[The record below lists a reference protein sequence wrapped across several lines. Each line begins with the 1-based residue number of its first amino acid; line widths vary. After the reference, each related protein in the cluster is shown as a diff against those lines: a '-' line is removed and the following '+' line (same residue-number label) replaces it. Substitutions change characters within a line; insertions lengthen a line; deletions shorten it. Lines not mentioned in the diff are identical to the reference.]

1 MESSAAESRA
11 ERIARYKA
19 ERRRELAERYG
30 NQEDELPSNW
40 SKREREGRGAHR
52 DSTCSDRN
60 QSHGVNRDVKARD
73 SAPAEEELIISNGCN
88 GDARP
93 GKTNLNRQC
102 VFDSSNM
109 PATENH
115 PDSDVTQLHT
125 RVSVGELKRA
135 LLQQSS
141 SSAASDKVAK
151 DGGSDA
157 VTDSSVKAG
166 SDGGRRRTRRY
177 MPAGG
182 AGSRKTS
189 ERFRTQPITASE
201 MQESDGVMDKT
212 DQENSA
218 NVKTDERAM
227 MSVAAKMSLFK
238 EMEKTAAPEVSSFL
252 RPRSS
257 GSFRDSRVRRA
268 PTQPVSSEDTGA
280 AHSAPVAVPGDTQPE
295 QTEQVE
301 AEQDDASSKLSLS
314 EKLALF
320 NKLSQPFMPKA
331 PGGNSGSADA
341 SERRRQRAARY
352 RTQPI
357 TTDEVNLVNVQKGLV
372 LLPALHL
379 PSGLSERQQAES
391 VNLKPSEVC
400 LSGSQ
405 SRPAEDQE
413 PKPVLQVKGILKKT
427 ISEDRSFKEG
437 AKADSIPTRQMPVQN
452 GQWRNQI
459 SLVTAGEY
467 SPAPRSTAPWRQ
479 RARKDIIASSQ
490 RTRRPVS
497 MTDDCLSTPLSTREG
512 LSEVQ
517 GGAEEHEQ
525 RNGIMGSMPP
535 TQEES
540 NIAHELPAQ
549 CWEPVYSS
557 VYSFPSSPS
566 QYKMFF
572 NERSLSYEAQEVSSP
587 TQTHSTDKKN
597 SVESEAFVQIDD
609 ETLSKCSDEPQK
621 LQQPVAMERD
631 KNVATSDPSF
641 PECQSSP
648 GDTEQD
654 LSTVC
659 QSNTPILSSAVTE
672 HRRSVRPSRR
682 TQGSRN
688 PLRALAARDD
698 VMQDFMQAQD
708 NPAAMETNK
717 SEKNHSSTNTA
728 SAKSVP
734 NTVPYCN
741 LMLILV
747 KGCRRVQVRLVE
759 PVVRSL
765 NSGDCFLL
773 VTPSRCFLWTGQ
785 LSNTCEREKASS
797 LASVV
802 VSQRD
807 LGCHATEIIHLDE
820 GLNTNDPQAA
830 DFWELLG
837 GKNSYSGCS
846 DDDQHYETAITES
859 NCVYKLQGD
868 RLLPHEQGWASVP
881 CLSLLDSSQSLLFD
895 FGSELYLW
903 HGKDVSPGDRKL
915 ALYLAQQVWSGDYDY
930 SNCRMNPLDPFGS
943 NNQIQRTGVGRPG
956 WALFGRVFEQN
967 ETVLF
972 RMKFADWVQKMED
985 VTPNGQEAVKQTSFI
1000 VDCSADMWSC
1010 DAKALFA
1017 GKCVSG
1023 AEPII
1028 LHGLDIQRGRDLV
1041 TLGDGQ
1047 QANLSTVSVESWHA
1061 GMGEVCRVSSES
1073 LGQLHEDN
1081 TYAILWKYRLSA
1093 IGVSE
1098 DQSLDQENSA
1108 LFIWQGRHSQV
1119 NRLDLSLPLSFVNE
1133 PRVNVKE
1140 GAEPPCFL
1148 QLFQGGLI
1156 LHRGHS
1162 KHTGDWHLFCVR
1174 GAVPEEASLL
1184 EVEGCTSSLRSRGS
1198 VLLINIQQAALYLWH
1213 GCKTHASARQV
1224 AKHTVQQLTHTRPPE
1239 MGLSNSNLNIQEVE
1253 EGAEPVEFWNAI
1265 GPQDRKAYDCMLQ
1278 DPGKYNFTPRLFHLS
1293 AQSGVFKGEE
1303 LECAS
1308 RATGVVTAMPFF
1320 QECLYSVPQP
1330 ALFLLDNTLEV
1341 YLWQSSST
1349 QSSQRPHW
1357 DMERKCAM
1365 ETALQYCRER
1375 NTRRPPVAYFLEEGT
1390 EPLTFT
1396 NVFPS
1401 WERRVTQAPSV
1412 QKKLT
1417 LVKDALALLNR
1428 TQFSVQDLLKRPL
1441 PDGVN
1446 PLHLETYLSDHDF
1459 QVVLGMKRKDYNSL
1473 PEMQQLHLKKSKG
1486 LY

>member
-40 SKREREGRGAHR
+40 SKREREGCGAHR
-52 DSTCSDRN
+52 DSTFSDRN
-60 QSHGVNRDVKARD
+60 QSHGVNRDVKSRGT
-73 SAPAEEELIISNGCN
+73 APAKEKLIVSNGCN

-93 GKTNLNRQC
+93 EKTNLN
-102 VFDSSNM
+102 S
-109 PATENH
+109 
-115 PDSDVTQLHT
+115 
-125 RVSVGELKRA
+125 
-135 LLQQSS
+135 
-141 SSAASDKVAK
+141 AK

-257 GSFRDSRVRRA
+257 GSFRESRVRRA

-280 AHSAPVAVPGDTQPE
+280 AHGSARVAVPGDTQPE

-320 NKLSQPFMPKA
+320 NKLSQPFMPRA
-331 PGGNSGSADA
+331 SGGNSGSADA

-372 LLPALHL
+372 LLPTLHL

-391 VNLKPSEVC
+391 VNLKPSEVR

-405 SRPAEDQE
+405 SRPVEDQE

-437 AKADSIPTRQMPVQN
+437 AKTDSIPTRQMPVLN
-452 GQWRNQI
+452 GQRRDQI
-459 SLVTAGEY
+459 SPVTAGEY

-479 RARKDIIASSQ
+479 RARKDIITSSQ
-490 RTRRPVS
+490 RSRRPVS
-497 MTDDCLSTPLSTREG
+497 MTDDCLSTPVSTREG

-525 RNGIMGSMPP
+525 RMPP

-540 NIAHELPAQ
+540 NITHELPAQ

-572 NERSLSYEAQEVSSP
+572 NERSLSYEAKEVSSH
-587 TQTHSTDKKN
+587 TQTHGTDKEN

-609 ETLSKCSDEPQK
+609 ETLSKSFDEPRK
-621 LQQPVAMERD
+621 PQQPVVMETG

-698 VMQDFMQAQD
+698 IMHDLMQAQD
-708 NPAAMETNK
+708 DPAAMETNK

-759 PVVRSL
+759 PVIRSL

-820 GLNTNDPQAA
+820 GLNTHDPQAA

-837 GKNSYSGCS
+837 GKTSYSGCS

-859 NCVYKLQGD
+859 NCVYSLQGD

-881 CLSLLDSSQSLLFD
+881 RLSLLDSSQSLLFD

-903 HGKDVSPGDRKL
+903 HGKDVSPSDRKL
-915 ALYLAQQVWSGDYDY
+915 ALNLAQQVWSGDYDY

-943 NNQIQRTGVGRPG
+943 NNQIQRKGVGRPG

-1000 VDCSADMWSC
+1000 VDCPADMRSC
-1010 DAKALFA
+1010 DAKALYA

-1023 AEPII
+1023 AKPII

-1047 QANLSTVSVESWHA
+1047 QAKLSTVSVESWHA
-1061 GMGEVCRVSSES
+1061 GMGDVCRVASES

-1093 IGVSE
+1093 TGVSE

-1119 NRLDLSLPLSFVNE
+1119 NPLDLSLPLSFVNE

-1140 GAEPPCFL
+1140 GEEPPCFL

-1184 EVEGCTSSLRSRGS
+1184 EVECCTSSLRSRGS
-1198 VLLINIQQAALYLWH
+1198 VLLINIQQAVLFLWH

-1239 MGLSNSNLNIQEVE
+1239 MGLSNSNLNIQELE

-1330 ALFLLDNTLEV
+1330 ALFLLDNSLEV

-1365 ETALQYCRER
+1365 ETVLQYCRER

-1401 WERRVTQAPSV
+1401 WERRVTQASSV

-1417 LVKDALALLNR
+1417 LVQDALALLNK

-1446 PLHLETYLSDHDF
+1446 PLQLETYLSDHDF

>member
-30 NQEDELPSNW
+30 NLEEELP
-40 SKREREGRGAHR
+40 SKREREGRGTHR
-52 DSTCSDRN
+52 DSTRSGRI
-60 QSHGVNRDVKARD
+60 QSHGVNRDVKLCGR
-73 SAPAEEELIISNGCN
+73 APAEEEHITNGCN
-88 GDARP
+88 GDAKP
-93 GKTNLNRQC
+93 EKSNLHRQC
-102 VFDSSNM
+102 VLDSSNM

-115 PDSDVTQLHT
+115 PDSDLPQLHT
-125 RVSVGELKRA
+125 RVSVGELKKA

-141 SSAASDKVAK
+141 SSAASAKVAE
-151 DGGSDA
+151 DGGSDS
-157 VTDSSVKAG
+157 VTDPSVKAG

-177 MPAGG
+177 LPSGG
-182 AGSRKTS
+182 AGTRKTN

-201 MQESDGVMDKT
+201 MQDSCGVMDNA

-218 NVKTDERAM
+218 DVKTDARAM

-238 EMEKTAAPEVSSFL
+238 ELEKTAAPEASSFL

-257 GSFRDSRVRRA
+257 GSFRDSRGRRA
-268 PTQPVSSEDTGA
+268 PTQPISSEATGVT
-280 AHSAPVAVPGDTQPE
+280 HSSSHVAVPGDAQPE
-295 QTEQVE
+295 KEEQVE
-301 AEQDDASSKLSLS
+301 VEQDDASSKLSLS

-320 NKLSQPFMPKA
+320 NKLSQPVMPRA
-331 PGGNSGSADA
+331 PGAPRGPGGNSGSADA
-341 SERRRQRAARY
+341 SERRRQKARY

-357 TTDEVNLVNVQKGLV
+357 TADEVSLLNMQKDPVQ
-372 LLPALHL
+372 LPSLHL

-391 VNLKPSEVC
+391 INLKPSEVR
-400 LSGSQ
+400 LSSSQ
-405 SRPAEDQE
+405 SRPTEDQT
-413 PKPVLQVKGILKKT
+413 PKPAVQVKGILKKT
-427 ISEDRSFKEG
+427 SSEDGGFKEE
-437 AKADSIPTRQMPVQN
+437 AKTNSIPTGQKLLQN
-452 GQWRNQI
+452 GQRSDKI
-459 SLVTAGEY
+459 TLVTAGEY

-479 RARKDIIASSQ
+479 RVRKDVSTSSQ
-490 RTRRPVS
+490 RCRRPVS
-497 MTDDCLSTPLSTREG
+497 MTDDCMSTPQSVRDG

-525 RNGIMGSMPP
+525 RNGMTENKAPK
-535 TQEES
+535 Q
-540 NIAHELPAQ
+540 
-549 CWEPVYSS
+549 EPVYSS
-557 VYSFPSSPS
+557 IYSLSSTPS

-587 TQTHSTDKKN
+587 TQTQPEPQAQYRDKEN
-597 SVESEAFVQIDD
+597 SVEYEDFVEMED
-609 ETLSKCSDEPQK
+609 ETISKGFYEP
-621 LQQPVAMERD
+621 QQPVARERA
-631 KNVATSDPSF
+631 KKVATSDAPSF
-641 PECQSSP
+641 PECQGSA

-659 QSNTPILSSAVTE
+659 QSNTHILSSAVTE

-688 PLRALAARDD
+688 PLRALAARNDI
-698 VMQDFMQAQD
+698 MQDFMQAQD
-708 NPAAMETNK
+708 DPDAMETNK
-717 SEKNHSSTNTA
+717 AEKNHSSTNA
-728 SAKSVP
+728 SSAKSVP
-734 NTVPYCN
+734 NTVPYSN

-759 PVVRSL
+759 PVARSL

-773 VTPSRCFLWTGQ
+773 VTPSLCFLWTGQ
-785 LSNTCEREKASS
+785 LSNTCEREKASA

-820 GLNTNDPQAA
+820 GLNTDDPQAA

-837 GKNSYSGCS
+837 GKTSYSGCS
-846 DDDQHYETAITES
+846 DDDQQYETAITES
-859 NCVYKLQGD
+859 NCVYSLQGD
-868 RLLPHEQGWASVP
+868 RLLPHEQGWASMP
-881 CLSLLDSSQSLLFD
+881 RLSLLDSSQSLLLD

-903 HGKDVSPGDRKL
+903 HGKDVSPSDRKL
-915 ALYLAQQVWSGDYDY
+915 ALHLAQQVWSGDYDY
-930 SNCRMNPLDPFGS
+930 SNCRMNPLDPFG
-943 NNQIQRTGVGRPG
+943 NNTQIQRKGVGRPG

-972 RMKFADWVQKMED
+972 RMKFADWCKKTED
-985 VTPNGQEAVKQTSFI
+985 VTPNGQEAVKQTSFH
-1000 VDCSADMWSC
+1000 VDCPADTWSC

-1028 LHGLDIQRGRDLV
+1028 LHGVDIQRGMDLV

-1047 QANLSTVSVESWHA
+1047 QANLSTVSVESWHT
-1061 GMGEVCRVSSES
+1061 GMGEVCRVASES

-1081 TYAILWKYRLSA
+1081 TYAIRWTYRLSTTKG
-1093 IGVSE
+1093 ISE
-1098 DQSLDQENSA
+1098 DQSLDQEKSA

-1119 NRLDLSLPLSFVNE
+1119 NQLDLSLPLSFANE
-1133 PRVNVKE
+1133 PQVNLKE
-1140 GAEPPCFL
+1140 GEEPPCFL
-1148 QLFQGGLI
+1148 QLFQGGLVI
-1156 LHRGHS
+1156 HRGHS

-1174 GAVPEEASLL
+1174 GAVPVEASLL
-1184 EVEGCTSSLRSRGS
+1184 EVECCTSSLRSRGS
-1198 VLLINIQQAALYLWH
+1198 VVLINIQQAALFLWH
-1213 GCKTHASARQV
+1213 GCKAHASARQV
-1224 AKHTVQQLTHTRPPE
+1224 AKHTIQQLTHTHPPE
-1239 MGLSNSNLNIQEVE
+1239 MGLSNSNLNVQEVE
-1253 EGAEPVEFWNAI
+1253 EGAEPAEFWNAI

-1293 AQSGVFKGEE
+1293 AQSGVFKGKE
-1303 LECAS
+1303 LICAS

-1330 ALFLLDNTLEV
+1330 ALFLLDNSLEV
-1341 YLWQSSST
+1341 YLWQSSSP

-1375 NTRRPPVAYFLEEGT
+1375 NPRRPPMAYFLEEGA

-1417 LVKDALALLNR
+1417 LVQDALALLNG

-1473 PEMQQLHLKKSKG
+1473 PEMQQLNLKKSKG

>member
-40 SKREREGRGAHR
+40 SKREREGCGAHR
-52 DSTCSDRN
+52 DSTFSDRN
-60 QSHGVNRDVKARD
+60 QSHGVNRDVKSRGT
-73 SAPAEEELIISNGCN
+73 APAKEKLIVSNGCN

-93 GKTNLNRQC
+93 EKTNLN
-102 VFDSSNM
+102 S
-109 PATENH
+109 
-115 PDSDVTQLHT
+115 
-125 RVSVGELKRA
+125 
-135 LLQQSS
+135 
-141 SSAASDKVAK
+141 AK

-257 GSFRDSRVRRA
+257 GSFRESRVRRA

-280 AHSAPVAVPGDTQPE
+280 AHGARVAVPGDTQPE

-320 NKLSQPFMPKA
+320 NKLSQPFMPRA
-331 PGGNSGSADA
+331 SGGNSGSADA

-372 LLPALHL
+372 LLPTLHL

-391 VNLKPSEVC
+391 VNLKPSEVR

-405 SRPAEDQE
+405 SRPVEDQE

-437 AKADSIPTRQMPVQN
+437 AKTDSIPTRQMPVLN
-452 GQWRNQI
+452 GQRRDQI
-459 SLVTAGEY
+459 SPVTAGEY

-479 RARKDIIASSQ
+479 RARKDIITSSQ
-490 RTRRPVS
+490 RSRRPVS
-497 MTDDCLSTPLSTREG
+497 MTDDCLSTPVSTREG

-525 RNGIMGSMPP
+525 RMPP

-540 NIAHELPAQ
+540 NITHELPAQ

-572 NERSLSYEAQEVSSP
+572 NERSLSYEAKEVSSH
-587 TQTHSTDKKN
+587 TQTHGTDKEN

-609 ETLSKCSDEPQK
+609 ETLSKSFDEPRK
-621 LQQPVAMERD
+621 PQQPVVMETG

-698 VMQDFMQAQD
+698 IMHDLMQAQD
-708 NPAAMETNK
+708 DPAAMETNK

-759 PVVRSL
+759 PVIRSL

-820 GLNTNDPQAA
+820 GLNTHDPQAA

-837 GKNSYSGCS
+837 GKTSYSGCS

-859 NCVYKLQGD
+859 NCVYSLQGD

-881 CLSLLDSSQSLLFD
+881 RLSLLDSSQSLLFD

-903 HGKDVSPGDRKL
+903 HGKDVSPSDRKL
-915 ALYLAQQVWSGDYDY
+915 ALNLAQQVWSGDYDY

-943 NNQIQRTGVGRPG
+943 NNQIQRKGVGRPG

-1000 VDCSADMWSC
+1000 VDCPADMRSC
-1010 DAKALFA
+1010 DAKALYA

-1023 AEPII
+1023 AKPII

-1047 QANLSTVSVESWHA
+1047 QAKLSTVSVESWHA
-1061 GMGEVCRVSSES
+1061 GMGDVCRVASES

-1093 IGVSE
+1093 TGVSE

-1119 NRLDLSLPLSFVNE
+1119 NPLDLSLPLSFVNE

-1140 GAEPPCFL
+1140 GEEPPCFL

-1184 EVEGCTSSLRSRGS
+1184 EVECCTSSLRSRGS
-1198 VLLINIQQAALYLWH
+1198 VLLINIQQAVLFLWH

-1239 MGLSNSNLNIQEVE
+1239 MGLSNSNLNIQELE

-1330 ALFLLDNTLEV
+1330 ALFLLDNSLEV

-1365 ETALQYCRER
+1365 ETVLQYCRER

-1401 WERRVTQAPSV
+1401 WERRVTQASSV

-1417 LVKDALALLNR
+1417 LVQDALALLNK

-1446 PLHLETYLSDHDF
+1446 PLQLETYLSDHDF

>member
-30 NQEDELPSNW
+30 NLEEELP
-40 SKREREGRGAHR
+40 SKREREGRGTHR
-52 DSTCSDRN
+52 DSARSDRN
-60 QSHGVNRDVKARD
+60 QSHGVNRDVKACGKA
-73 SAPAEEELIISNGCN
+73 SAEEELNITNGCN
-88 GDARP
+88 GDAKP
-93 GKTNLNRQC
+93 EKTNLNR
-102 VFDSSNM
+102 
-109 PATENH
+109 AE
-115 PDSDVTQLHT
+115 
-125 RVSVGELKRA
+125 
-135 LLQQSS
+135 
-141 SSAASDKVAK
+141 

-157 VTDSSVKAG
+157 VMDPSVKAG

-177 MPAGG
+177 LPSGG
-182 AGSRKTS
+182 AGSRKTN

-201 MQESDGVMDKT
+201 MQESCGVMDNA

-218 NVKTDERAM
+218 DVKTDERAM

-238 EMEKTAAPEVSSFL
+238 EMEKTAAPEASSFL

-268 PTQPVSSEDTGA
+268 PTQPVSCEETGVT
-280 AHSAPVAVPGDTQPE
+280 HSSFRVAVPGDAQPE
-295 QTEQVE
+295 QAEEVE
-301 AEQDDASSKLSLS
+301 TEQDDASSKLSLS

-320 NKLSQPFMPKA
+320 NKLSQPLMPRA
-331 PGGNSGSADA
+331 PGAPRGPGRNSGSADA
-341 SERRRQRAARY
+341 SERRRQKARY

-357 TTDEVNLVNVQKGLV
+357 TTDEVNLLNVQKDPV
-372 LLPALHL
+372 LLPSLHL

-391 VNLKPSEVC
+391 VNLKPSEVR

-405 SRPAEDQE
+405 STPTEDQT
-413 PKPVLQVKGILKKT
+413 PKPAVQVKGILKKT
-427 ISEDRSFKEG
+427 SSEDGGFKG
-437 AKADSIPTRQMPVQN
+437 GVKTNRIPTGQTSVQN
-452 GQWRNQI
+452 GQR
-459 SLVTAGEY
+459 SDKVTLVTAGEF

-479 RARKDIIASSQ
+479 RARKDVSTSSQ
-490 RTRRPVS
+490 RSRRPIS
-497 MTDDCLSTPLSTREG
+497 MTDDCLSTPQSTSHR
-512 LSEVQ
+512 LSEFQ
-517 GGAEEHEQ
+517 RAAEEHEQ
-525 RNGIMGSMPP
+525 RNGVTESKAPI
-535 TQEES
+535 QEES
-540 NIAHELPAQ
+540 NIAQEPPSQ

-557 VYSFPSSPS
+557 VYSLSSTPS

-587 TQTHSTDKKN
+587 TQTQPHAQCSDKEN
-597 SVESEAFVQIDD
+597 SEESEVFVEMED
-609 ETLSKCSDEPQK
+609 ETISKSFYEP
-621 LQQPVAMERD
+621 QQPVAMERA
-631 KNVATSDPSF
+631 KKVATSDDPSF
-641 PECQSSP
+641 PECQSSA

-659 QSNTPILSSAVTE
+659 QSTTHILSSAVTE

-688 PLRALAARDD
+688 PLRALAARNDI
-698 VMQDFMQAQD
+698 MQDFMQAQGD
-708 NPAAMETNK
+708 PAAMETNK
-717 SEKNHSSTNTA
+717 AEKNHSSTNA
-728 SAKSVP
+728 STAKSVP
-734 NTVPYCN
+734 NTVPYSN

-759 PVVRSL
+759 PVARSL

-773 VTPSRCFLWTGQ
+773 VTPSLCFLWTGQ
-785 LSNTCEREKASS
+785 LSNTCEREKASA

-820 GLNTNDPQAA
+820 GLNTDNPQAA

-837 GKNSYSGCS
+837 GKSSYSGCS
-846 DDDQHYETAITES
+846 DDDQQYETAITES
-859 NCVYKLQGD
+859 NCVYRLQGD
-868 RLLPHEQGWASVP
+868 RLLPHEQGWASMP
-881 CLSLLDSSQSLLFD
+881 RLSLLDSSQSLLFD
-895 FGSELYLW
+895 FGTELYLW
-903 HGKDVSPGDRKL
+903 HGKDVSPSDRKL
-915 ALYLAQQVWSGDYDY
+915 ALHLAQQVWSGDYDY
-930 SNCRMNPLDPFGS
+930 SDCRMNPLDPFGS
-943 NNQIQRTGVGRPG
+943 NTQIQRKGVGRPD
-956 WALFGRVFEQN
+956 WALFGRIFEQN

-972 RMKFADWVQKMED
+972 SMKFADWCKKMED
-985 VTPNGQEAVKQTSFI
+985 VTPNGQEAVKQTPFP
-1000 VDCSADMWSC
+1000 VDCPADKWSC

-1028 LHGLDIQRGRDLV
+1028 VHGVDIQRGRDLV
-1041 TLGDGQ
+1041 TLGDDQ
-1047 QANLSTVSVESWHA
+1047 QAKLSTVSVESWRT
-1061 GMGEVCRVSSES
+1061 GMGEVCRVASES

-1081 TYAILWKYRLSA
+1081 MYAIRWTYRLSTTG
-1093 IGVSE
+1093 ISE
-1098 DQSLDQENSA
+1098 GQSLDQENSA

-1119 NRLDLSLPLSFVNE
+1119 NRLDPSLPLTFANE
-1133 PRVNVKE
+1133 PQVNVKE
-1140 GAEPPCFL
+1140 GEEPPCFL
-1148 QLFQGGLI
+1148 QLFQGGLVI
-1156 LHRGHS
+1156 HRGHS
-1162 KHTGDWHLFCVR
+1162 KHTESSFQQQSGDWRLFCVR
-1174 GAVPEEASLL
+1174 GAVPVEASLL
-1184 EVEGCTSSLRSRGS
+1184 EVECCTSSLRSRGS
-1198 VLLINIQQAALYLWH
+1198 VLLICIQQAVLFLWH
-1213 GCKTHASARQV
+1213 GCKAHASARQV
-1224 AKHTVQQLTHTRPPE
+1224 AKHTVQQLIHTRPPE

-1253 EGAEPVEFWNAI
+1253 EGAEPAEFWNAI
-1265 GPQDRKAYDCMLQ
+1265 GPQDRKSYDCMLQ

-1303 LECAS
+1303 LVCAS
-1308 RATGVVTAMPFF
+1308 RATGVITAMPFF

-1330 ALFLLDNTLEV
+1330 ALFLLDNLLEV
-1341 YLWQSSST
+1341 YLWQSSSP

-1365 ETALQYCRER
+1365 ETVLQYTRER
-1375 NTRRPPVAYFLEEGT
+1375 NPRRPPMAYFLEEGA

-1396 NVFPS
+1396 NIFPS

-1412 QKKLT
+1412 HKKLT
-1417 LVKDALALLNR
+1417 LVQDALALLNG

-1473 PEMQQLHLKKSKG
+1473 PEMQQLNLKKSKG